1 MVQNIIAVV
10 FMVGGLFFLMISSL
24 GLLRLPDFYS
34 RNHAVGKSETLGSML
49 LLAGLAIY
57 NGVEVNSAK
66 LIVILLFIAMANPT
80 AAHIL
85 ANTAYISG
93 LQPWVRLRKVTD
105 RETGEESPGRPEI
118 KPETREKEA

>member
-85 ANTAYISG
+85 ANTAYLSG
-93 LQPWVRLRKVTD
+93 LQPWVRRRAMASREAGAKGSKD
-105 RETGEESPGRPEI
+105 FNIKPETGEE
-118 KPETREKEA
+118 EA